1 MQITN
6 KPSNGG
12 KMLTISKY
20 KAAVAANPLDY
31 IHKISPH
38 KLEAIKSQVAK
49 RTADLETLKKWNPK
63 ETRRDRRKNGQVG
76 S

>member
-1 MQITN
+1 
-6 KPSNGG
+6 
-12 KMLTISKY
+12 MLTISKY

-31 IHKISPH
+31 IHKIQPH

-49 RTADLETLKKWNPK
+49 RNADLETLKKWNPK